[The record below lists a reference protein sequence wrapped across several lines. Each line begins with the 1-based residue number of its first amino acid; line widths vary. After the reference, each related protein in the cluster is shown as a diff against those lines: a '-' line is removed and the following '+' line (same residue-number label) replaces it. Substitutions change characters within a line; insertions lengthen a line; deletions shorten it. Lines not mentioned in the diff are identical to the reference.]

1 VIYSGGPLKAEIPDL
16 DLASFTLHRA
26 RELGDK
32 PALIDGLS
40 GRAVSYA
47 ELERSVRSLAAGLS
61 ARGFAKGD
69 TFAICLP
76 NVPEYAIAFY
86 GALAAGGCCTTAN
99 PLYTARELGHQLA
112 DCRAKILLTMPPFLD
127 VARHAAGQARDCEV
141 FVLGQ
146 AAGAASFSELLGD
159 PGAAP
164 DVAFE
169 PAADLAALPYSSGT
183 TGVSKGVML
192 SHRNLI
198 ANMLQIETVLPVSA
212 DDVLVAPLPL
222 FHIYGLSVIMNA
234 WLHAGATIVTMP
246 RFELAQYLDL
256 LERYAA
262 THAYI
267 VPPIALAL
275 ARHPAV
281 ASKNLTAL
289 RYILCAAAP
298 LGADLEQELAQRLG
312 CEVGQAYGLTEASPG
327 THGTPAFDSAR
338 KRGSVGPPLQS
349 TECRLV
355 DPATGADAAPGEPGE
370 VLVRGP
376 QVMRGYLNNPE
387 ATAAAID
394 PEGWLRTGDL
404 AIADPDGWLMIVDRM
419 KELIKYKG
427 LQVAPAELEAILIT
441 HPQVADCAVIGVPD
455 EEAGEVPKAF
465 VVPAGEDF
473 DADAVLAFV
482 AKQVAPYK
490 RIRKI
495 DRVPEIPKSPSGK
508 ILRRLLRSSELVS

>member
-1 VIYSGGPLKAEIPDL
+1 
-16 DLASFTLHRA
+16 
-26 RELGDK
+26 
-32 PALIDGLS
+32 
-40 GRAVSYA
+40 
-47 ELERSVRSLAAGLS
+47 
-61 ARGFAKGD
+61 
-69 TFAICLP
+69 
-76 NVPEYAIAFY
+76 
-86 GALAAGGCCTTAN
+86 
-99 PLYTARELGHQLA
+99 
-112 DCRAKILLTMPPFLD
+112 M
-127 VARHAAGQARDCEV
+127 
-141 FVLGQ
+141 
-146 AAGAASFSELLGD
+146 
-159 PGAAP
+159 
-164 DVAFE
+164 
-169 PAADLAALPYSSGT
+169 
-183 TGVSKGVML
+183 
-192 SHRNLI
+192 
-198 ANMLQIETVLPVSA
+198 VLPVS
-212 DDVLVAPLPL
+212 DEDVLVAPLPL

-246 RFELAQYLDL
+246 RFDLAQYLDL

-262 THAYI
+262 TQAYI

-281 ASKNLTAL
+281 AGKNLTAL

-312 CEVGQAYGLTEASPG
+312 CAVGQAYGLTEASPA
-327 THGTPAFDSAR
+327 THGTPASGSTR
-338 KRGSVGPPLQS
+338 KRGSAGPPVPG

-355 DPATGADAAPGEPGE
+355 DPVTGADAAPGEPGE

-387 ATAAAID
+387 ATAAVID

-404 AIADPDGWLMIVDRM
+404 AISDPDGWLTIVDRM

-455 EEAGEVPKAF
+455 QEAGEVPKAF
-465 VVPAGEDF
+465 VVPAGGHF
-473 DADAVLAFV
+473 DADAILAFV
-482 AKQVAPYK
+482 AEQVAPYK

-508 ILRRLLRSSELVS
+508 ILRRLLRSSELVG